1 MMARRG
7 NVSPKEAKA
16 AAFKAYWLKYGM
28 SLFNRAEAHGVKWLD
43 IKPDQLSAAVILAEE
58 FATPDEYK
66 TRGKFEDLF
75 PINA

>member
-1 MMARRG
+1 MRVRRA

-16 AAFKAYWLKYGM
+16 AAFKAYWLKWGM
-28 SLFNRAEAHGVKWLD
+28 HLFNRGEAVGVNFLDYRAEQYSG
-43 IKPDQLSAAVILAEE
+43 AVIQAEE

-75 PINA
+75 PIHQ